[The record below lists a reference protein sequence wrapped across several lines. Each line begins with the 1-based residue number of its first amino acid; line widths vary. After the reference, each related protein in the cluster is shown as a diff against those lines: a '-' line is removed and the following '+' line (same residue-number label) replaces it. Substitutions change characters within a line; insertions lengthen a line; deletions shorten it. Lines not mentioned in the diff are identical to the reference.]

1 VTNHK
6 EDKNAL
12 TRVAKAI
19 PNTPLYAY
27 KTNYF
32 VVTDEDAYSDLF
44 DRLYTKD
51 GGSPTDLSTI
61 NMFGTYVHCFA
72 CDEELLFEYEEG
84 SDDGTIEDFM
94 TELQEIL
101 PEDEPFVMI
110 SQYSTGFKH
119 VGGSAYTVTPNEIEA
134 TSILEEIETTAQE
147 LNPNCKI
154 NFFYA
159 DPQLPAYK
167 LDDYPYYRATTRTN
181 SFRVTDEEKYQK
193 TFEKLHCLNSDIL
206 PADLTVEKNG
216 VKYHAFATCEYLSY
230 DGLEGEEDFIAE
242 LQTILPADE
251 VFVLVTSFM
260 TDDFVSLTNTA
271 FVANNRE
278 VRKLDIRDT
287 AERMTSEMLNNPHY
301 DLQYQG

>member
-1 VTNHK
+1 MINHDETTVTK
-6 EDKNAL
+6 
-12 TRVAKAI
+12 VAKTI
-19 PNTPLYAY
+19 PNTSLHAY

-32 VVTDEDAYSDLF
+32 VVTDEGAYSDLF

-51 GGSPTDLSTI
+51 GGYPTDLSTI

-72 CDEELLFEYEEG
+72 CDEELVFENPDGE
-84 SDDGTIEDFM
+84 DGTIEDFM

-101 PEDEPFVMI
+101 PEDEPFVLI
-110 SQYSTGFKH
+110 SQYSIGFKH

-154 NFFYA
+154 NFFYT

-181 SFRVTDEEKYQK
+181 SFRVTDEEKYQEVFK
-193 TFEKLHCLNSDIL
+193 KLHCLNSDIL

-242 LQTILPADE
+242 LQTVLPADE

-271 FVANNRE
+271 FVANRNE
-278 VRKLDIRDT
+278 VRTIDIRDT
-287 AERMTSEMLNNPHY
+287 AERMAADLMNDPHY
-301 DLQYQG
+301 DLQYRG